1 MAFAVQMGA
10 ALMAAAA
17 LATGGTAAAEIVQVA
32 AARPVEA
39 TMDALQAAVEA
50 AGLGVAA
57 RIDHAG
63 AAASAALELRPEQV
77 LIFGNPK
84 VGTPAM
90 QADPRA
96 GLFLP
101 LRVVV
106 YEDADGQVWLAY
118 QDPAAM
124 MAGLDIPTDAPF
136 LAAMTGA
143 LGKLT
148 AAAAAAE

>member
-1 MAFAVQMGA
+1 MVRMVLVLAAATFAGA
-10 ALMAAAA
+10 AS
-17 LATGGTAAAEIVQVA
+17 AEIVTVPSAKPVA
-32 AARPVEA
+32 A
-39 TMDALQAAVEA
+39 TMDALQGAVEA

-57 RIDHAG
+57 RIDHAAG
-63 AAASAALELRPEQV
+63 AQKAGLELRPEQV
-77 LIFGNPK
+77 LVFGNPK

-106 YEDADGQVWLAY
+106 YEDAAGKVWLAY
-118 QDPAAM
+118 EDPAAM
-124 MAGLDIPTDAPF
+124 FEGLDIPADAPF
-136 LAAMTGA
+136 IAAMTGA

-148 AAAAAAE
+148 AAAASE

>member
-1 MAFAVQMGA
+1 MVGKVAAFAAAMVLGGA
-10 ALMAAAA
+10 GGA
-17 LATGGTAAAEIVQVA
+17 LAEFVQVES
-32 AARPVEA
+32 RKPVAA
-39 TMDALQAAVEA
+39 TMDALEAAVTA

-63 AAASAALELRPEQV
+63 AAAKAGLELRPEEV
-77 LIFGNPK
+77 LVFGNPK

-106 YEDADGQVWLAY
+106 YEDAGGKVWLAY
-118 QDPAAM
+118 EDPLAM
-124 MAGLDIPTDAPF
+124 LAGLDIPADAPF
-136 LAAMTGA
+136 LATMTGA

-148 AAAAAAE
+148 AAAAAD